1 MVAWEKASVIL
12 KITVWSFNMMQVHND
27 LEALIT
33 LFIFKT
39 ASIAV
44 PAEGNLIYQEFM
56 NWICDFLK
64 KRTGRQGRQRPLK
77 KSILFEKK

>member
-1 MVAWEKASVIL
+1 
-12 KITVWSFNMMQVHND
+12 MMQVHND

-39 ASIAV
+39 VSIV
-44 PAEGNLIYQEFM
+44 VLAEGNLICQEFV
-56 NWICDFLK
+56 NWICDLK
-64 KRTGRQGRQRPLK
+64 KQNKTGRQGRQRPLK

>member
-1 MVAWEKASVIL
+1 
-12 KITVWSFNMMQVHND
+12 MMQVHND

-39 ASIAV
+39 VSIV
-44 PAEGNLIYQEFM
+44 VLAEGNLIYQEFM
-56 NWICDFLK
+56 NWICDFFKK
-64 KRTGRQGRQRPLK
+64 KRTRRQGRQCPLK